1 MSHFS
6 KSEKAKL
13 HLNFPKNQD
22 ILSVTPKIQI
32 LMLGQAKIVVYMF
45 VNISPKYACTA
56 LIMLKLVAIKKKK
69 KKNNFQFYVIVA

>member
-1 MSHFS
+1 MSCFS

-13 HLNFPKNQD
+13 HLYFPKNQD

-45 VNISPKYACTA
+45 VNISPKYACTS
-56 LIMLKLVAIKKKK
+56 LIMLKLAAIK